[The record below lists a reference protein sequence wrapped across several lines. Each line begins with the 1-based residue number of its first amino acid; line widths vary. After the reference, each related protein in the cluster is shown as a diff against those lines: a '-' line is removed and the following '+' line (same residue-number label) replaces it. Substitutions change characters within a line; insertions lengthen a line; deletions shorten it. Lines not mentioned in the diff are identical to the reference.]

1 MRLTPQVVNGK
12 ARFDGRTLT
21 DWVPDAVDRLVV
33 AMNPRSI
40 VLYGSVARGDDGPHS
55 DIDLL
60 VIVDD
65 DRTRHELATT
75 ALRAV
80 AGLDPE
86 VDVVVVSQ
94 GSVESRRD
102 VPGTII
108 RPALRE
114 GKVVYRR
121 GDRAD
126 LPTADP
132 LKRLHLIQER
142 LDLQAALEAS
152 EAGTDIADLDAQFV
166 AVAAVMRRRPRANRS
181 GRRKPVE
188 LVSDHG
194 ERPGA

>member
-1 MRLTPQVVNGK
+1 MGVPLATPHIVNGK
-12 ARFDGRTLT
+12 ARFDGRTLA
-21 DWVPDAVDRLVV
+21 DWVPDAVNRLV
-33 AMNPRSI
+33 AATNPRAI

-65 DRTRHELATT
+65 DRARHKLATT

-94 GSVESRRD
+94 GSVESHSD

-121 GDRAD
+121 GDRA
-126 LPTADP
+126 
-132 LKRLHLIQER
+132 
-142 LDLQAALEAS
+142 
-152 EAGTDIADLDAQFV
+152 
-166 AVAAVMRRRPRANRS
+166 
-181 GRRKPVE
+181 
-188 LVSDHG
+188 
-194 ERPGA
+194 